1 MKTVFVF
8 ETWPYVT
15 VALFAAGITA
25 RYFVPSQ
32 PFDMRD
38 FFSSTRLLLFSV
50 LLVLLGHL
58 AGLLFP
64 QRILI
69 WNSVPSRLYTFEA
82 LAFGVGLSAL
92 AGWARAMWQHLRA
105 SDGSIAL
112 QAGDALFLSLLFGTL
127 LSGSLTAILF
137 RWGSSWGVLTLTP
150 YVASLVGGQPAAG
163 LATGMPFLVRLH
175 VFSAFATL
183 AAFPATRF
191 ASVLLSVLRRGL
203 AWTLTPVHRLADS
216 VSGRVEVVTRR
227 LNPAIWLWPEED

>member
-1 MKTVFVF
+1 MKTVFLF
-8 ETWPYVT
+8 ETWPYVA
-15 VALFAAGITA
+15 VVLFAAGITA
-25 RYFVPSQ
+25 RLFVLGQS
-32 PFDMRD
+32 FDMRD
-38 FFSSTRLLLFSV
+38 LLRRTRLLLFSV

-64 QRILI
+64 QRILL
-69 WNSVPSRLYTFEA
+69 WNSVPSRVYVFEA

-127 LSGSLTAILF
+127 LSGSLAAILF

-150 YVASLVGGQPAAG
+150 YVGSLVSGRPVAG

-175 VFSAFATL
+175 VFTAFATL

-191 ASVLLSVLRRGL
+191 ASALLSVISRGL
-203 AWTLTPVHRLADS
+203 AWTLSPVHRLADS
-216 VSGRVEVVTRR
+216 VFGRIEVVTRR